1 MKNKH
6 LGNSWNEV
14 RKEIFTKDEI
24 RESDFRVSLIEEFI
38 KARYESGLTQKE
50 LEKLSGISQPVIA
63 RLERGTTSPQLDTV
77 VRLLA
82 TMGKKLEVVSI
93 KELR

>member
-1 MKNKH
+1 MKNKSI
-6 LGNSWNEV
+6 GSTWKSTRN
-14 RKEIFTKDEI
+14 RIFTKKEI
-24 RESDFRVSLIEEFI
+24 KESDLRVAVIEEFV
-38 KARYESGLTQKE
+38 KARNEKGLTQKD

-77 VRLLA
+77 VKLLA

-93 KELR
+93 

>member
-1 MKNKH
+1 MNMKNKH
-6 LGNSWNEV
+6 IGSSWNEV

-24 RESDFRVSLIEEFI
+24 RESNLRVSIIEEFI

-93 KELR
+93 